1 MHTKKQ
7 SEAVRSERPS
17 SDSRKTCDGEQ
28 RRIVVDDG
36 NFNDGWRITNIVAA
50 GDALN
55 SNEVSV
61 KVSLKE
67 VPVFGWDWS
76 RNTEIA
82 WASARNTSEANWG
95 GFPNAIDPS
104 AVIVADLY
112 VTGNSSAGSDINFMI
127 EIERVVLSDDQ
138 AILALIQER
147 AQDDI

>member
-1 MHTKKQ
+1 
-7 SEAVRSERPS
+7 VRGKRVIRGRLE
-17 SDSRKTCDGEQ
+17 DGEQ

-50 GDALN
+50 GDAIN

-61 KVSLKE
+61 KVSLKP
-67 VPVFGWDWS
+67 VPAQGWFWN

-82 WASARNTSEANWG
+82 WAAARNTAESNWG

-112 VTGNSSAGSDINFMI
+112 VTGQSSAGSDINFMI
-127 EIERVVLSDDQ
+127 EIERVALSDDQ

-147 AQDDI
+147 AQDDL